1 MEKMKITVSN
11 LMDLTVLFLLN
22 ESCIML
28 ETLLQ
33 WKHMVDDSLHHNP
46 GDLQSNRFKESIL

>member
-33 WKHMVDDSLHHNP
+33 WKHMVDTETKIFLA
-46 GDLQSNRFKESIL
+46 